1 MGRKIRLTES
11 DFHRLIKRLVKET
24 QEEMM
29 MDTEVDIEDEDM
41 GGEDL
46 EKPEVVK
53 LISQFFKT
61 EVLPELDP
69 EEKSELRQELGQEN
83 LDQLSEMYL
92 NENLSDRMASFKE
105 KAMMRGGLGVAAM
118 GAIASVSQ
126 FMGWSESDT
135 LAKIHDFVQDYGAGS
150 YSGPISMAMV
160 AAGLALALRGR
171 AKRYQRTGR

>member
-1 MGRKIRLTES
+1 MRRKIRLTES

-41 GGEDL
+41 GGENL

-92 NENLSDRMASFKE
+92 NETMSDRMASFKE

-171 AKRYQRTGR
+171 AKQYQRTGI